1 MTVTITFKP
10 AQALFYRS
18 IAYCNISCCE
28 KVLVVNIDG
37 VGKGPKAEVLPTWK
51 DIGDVFIDELVTE
64 NITITNGG

>member
-28 KVLVVNIDG
+28 KRLSLSLDG